1 MERKLN
7 LKKVFLFLLAI
18 VLFIF
23 VITRFSK
30 SLKIAL
36 KGSETISVNVGAK
49 YIDEGAI
56 AYYGKKDISNTIEST
71 GSNIDT
77 KKVGTYTIT
86 YTAKHKKKTISKTRT
101 VNVVDTEKP
110 KLTLNGNEE
119 INIAQNSTYQE
130 LGCTA
135 SDNYDGNV
143 TTKINIDNQID
154 TSKIGSYTVNY
165 TVKDSSGNETQI
177 SRKVNVVAKG
187 SKNISTEKPS
197 GVPVLMYHFF
207 YDKTTGDAGKDGNY
221 MEIHD
226 FEEQLKYLTENNYYF
241 PTWDEIN
248 NYVLGKSCL
257 PEHSIVI
264 TVDDGD
270 KTFFDLAVPVI
281 EKYNVKVTSFIV
293 TSWISN
299 NNYLKQ
305 FDSNKII
312 FESHSNDMHKPGT
325 NGKGRF
331 LTLSEED
338 AYNDVTKSQSFIG
351 NSTVFCYPFGHY
363 DDDCIKILE
372 KAKFNLAF
380 TTQYGRIRPGDKPY
394 ELSRIRMSKG
404 DSLNTFIKRVS

>member
-1 MERKLN
+1 MQRKLN
-7 LKKVFLFLLAI
+7 MKKVFLFLFI
-18 VLFIF
+18 IILFIF
-23 VITRFSK
+23 ILIRFSK
-30 SLKIAL
+30 SLKIGL
-36 KGSETISVNVGAK
+36 KGSDTINIAIGSTYTDA
-49 YIDEGAI
+49 GAI
-56 AYYGKKDISNTIEST
+56 AYYGKKDVSNIIQTSGT
-71 GSNIDT
+71 NIDT
-77 KKVGTYTIT
+77 TKVGSYTIT
-86 YTAKHKKKTISKTRT
+86 YTAKHKKKTATKTRT
-101 VNVVDTEKP
+101 VNVIDTEKP
-110 KLTLNGNEE
+110 TITLNGSEK

-135 SDNYDGNV
+135 LDNYDGNI
-143 TTKINIDNQID
+143 TTKITINNPVD
-154 TSKIGSYTVNY
+154 TSKLGSYTVNY
-165 TVKDSSGNETQI
+165 SVKDSCGNESTI
-177 SRKVNVVAKG
+177 SREVNVVPKN
-187 SKNISTEKPS
+187 SKNISTQKPT

-207 YDKTTGDAGKDGNY
+207 YDKTTGDTGKDGNH

-293 TSWISN
+293 TSWIGD

-312 FESHSNDMHKPGT
+312 FESHSNDMHRAGT

-331 LTLSEED
+331 LTLSKED
-338 AYNDVTKSQSFIG
+338 AYNDVTTSQSFIG

-363 DDDCIKILE
+363 DNNCIETLK
-372 KAKFNLAF
+372 KANYNLAF
-380 TTQYGRIRPGDKPY
+380 TTQYGRIRPGDKPF

-404 DSLNTFIKRVS
+404 DSLKAFIKKVS